1 MKTINEIKEHYPFF
15 SNASQP
21 SAPGEI
27 FINRHLLSADI
38 IMVGYRDELRGCT
51 VKSRIS
57 ISKAQRW
64 YLNIAN
70 EYDRMNTDIL
80 RLIDSHPDVF
90 FNVMD
95 SMTFC
100 STNEY
105 GNDFAKIFSALPT
118 FVNLEEAL
126 HTLRLNKAMEEPL
139 RHIVESP
146 STQEEPLVDYPLTGR
161 TIYPIGKIAPDSANV
176 TYISIAPS
184 DDMTVPSLIVLF
196 NAYEEHLY
204 LTLVIETHLD
214 KVGDTDMYRLRA
226 FTSVHSDEGCNIY
239 TDSLGTFY
247 RELDAKLGLHG
258 VLVEPYGR
266 FRTYTL
272 PSNPK
277 NAVHVFP
284 TFVSSWGTVNLCA
297 TVHQEG
303 APCKYIGY
311 TNMSYGA
318 DGYYCRIDSCHV
330 YLERLAQIVL
340 RELQ

>member
-1 MKTINEIKEHYPFF
+1 MKTINEIKEQYPFF

-27 FINRHLLSADI
+27 FINRHLLTADI
-38 IMVGYRDELRGCT
+38 IMVGYRDEIRGCT
-51 VKSRIS
+51 IKSRIP
-57 ISKAQRW
+57 IAKAKRW
-64 YLNIAN
+64 YLNMTN

-80 RLIDSHPDVF
+80 RLIDSHPTVF

-100 STNEY
+100 ASNEY
-105 GNDFAKIFSALPT
+105 GNNFAEHFSALPT

-126 HTLRLNKAMEEPL
+126 HNLRLNKAMEESL
-139 RHIVESP
+139 RHIVEFP
-146 STQEEPLVDYPLTGR
+146 STQEEPLVDYPLAGR
-161 TIYPIGKIAPDSANV
+161 TIYPIGKIASDPANV

-184 DDMTVPSLIVLF
+184 DDMAMPSLIVLF

-204 LTLVIETHLD
+204 LTLVIETHLE
-214 KVGDTDMYRLRA
+214 KAGDMDVYQLRA
-226 FTSVHSDEGCNIY
+226 FTSALGDS
-239 TDSLGTFY
+239 TDSLGTLY
-247 RELDAKLGLHG
+247 GELDAKLRFHG
-258 VLVEPYGR
+258 ILAEPYGKYR
-266 FRTYTL
+266 KYTL
-272 PSNPK
+272 PSNLK
-277 NAVHVFP
+277 NAVHIFP

-297 TVHQEG
+297 AVHQEG

-318 DGYYCRIDSCHV
+318 DGYYCRIDYCQD

>member
-15 SNASQP
+15 SNAPQP

-27 FINRHLLSADI
+27 FINRHLLTADI
-38 IMVGYRDELRGCT
+38 IKVGYRDELRGCT

-57 ISKAQRW
+57 IPKAERW

-70 EYDRMNTDIL
+70 AYDRMNTDIL
-80 RLIDSHPDVF
+80 RLIDSHPTAF
-90 FNVMD
+90 LNVMD

-105 GNDFAKIFSALPT
+105 GNDFANSFSALPA
-118 FVNLEEAL
+118 FINLEEAL

-146 STQEEPLVDYPLTGR
+146 FTQDEPLVDYPLAGR
-161 TIYPIGKIAPDSANV
+161 TIFPIGKIAPDPANV

-184 DDMTVPSLIVLF
+184 DDMAMPSLIVLF

-204 LTLVIETHLD
+204 LTLVIETHLE
-214 KVGDTDMYRLRA
+214 KAGAGNGYQLRA
-226 FTSVHSDEGCNIY
+226 FSSALGDS
-239 TDSLGTFY
+239 TDSLGTLY
-247 RELDAKLGLHG
+247 GELDAKLGFHG
-258 VLVEPYGR
+258 ILSEPYGR
-266 FRTYTL
+266 SRKYTL

-277 NAVHVFP
+277 NAVHIFP

-297 TVHQEG
+297 AVHQDG
-303 APCKYIGY
+303 VPCKYIGY

-318 DGYYCRIDSCHV
+318 DGYYCSIDYCQD
-330 YLERLAQIVL
+330 YLERLVQIVL
-340 RELQ
+340 EELQ

>member
-1 MKTINEIKEHYPFF
+1 MKTINEIREQYPFF

-27 FINRHLLSADI
+27 FINRHLLTADI
-38 IMVGYRDELRGCT
+38 VKVGYRDELRGCT
-51 VKSRIS
+51 VKSRVS
-57 ISKAQRW
+57 IPKAERW

-70 EYDRMNTDIL
+70 AYDRMNTDIL
-80 RLIDSHPDVF
+80 RFIDSHPTAF

-105 GNDFAKIFSALPT
+105 GNDFANSFSALPT
-118 FVNLEEAL
+118 FINLEEAL
-126 HTLRLNKAMEEPL
+126 HTLRLNKAMEKPL

-146 STQEEPLVDYPLTGR
+146 STQDEPLVDYPLAGR
-161 TIYPIGKIAPDSANV
+161 TIFPIGKIAPDPANV

-184 DDMTVPSLIVLF
+184 DDMAMPSLIVLF

-204 LTLVIETHLD
+204 LTLVIETHLEKAD
-214 KVGDTDMYRLRA
+214 DTDVYQLRT
-226 FTSVHSDEGCNIY
+226 FTSELSDSTN
-239 TDSLGTFY
+239 SLGTLY
-247 RELDAKLGLHG
+247 GEVDARLGFHG
-258 VLVEPYGR
+258 ILSEPYGR
-266 FRTYTL
+266 SRKYRL

-277 NAVHVFP
+277 NAVHIFP

-297 TVHQEG
+297 AVHQDG

-318 DGYYCRIDSCHV
+318 EGYYCRVDNCHA
-330 YLERLAQIVL
+330 YLERLAQIIL
-340 RELQ
+340 KELQ

>member
-1 MKTINEIKEHYPFF
+1 MMKTINEIKEQYPFF

-21 SAPGEI
+21 SSPGEI
-27 FINRHLLSADI
+27 FINCHLLTADI

-51 VKSRIS
+51 IKSRIS
-57 ISKAQRW
+57 IPKAQRW

-80 RLIDSHPDVF
+80 RLIDSLPTAF

-105 GNDFAKIFSALPT
+105 GNDFAKSFSALPT
-118 FVNLEEAL
+118 FVSPEEAL

-146 STQEEPLVDYPLTGR
+146 STQEEPLVDYPLDGR
-161 TIYPIGKIAPDSANV
+161 TIYLIGKIAPDSANA

-184 DDMTVPSLIVLF
+184 VDMSVPSLVILF
-196 NAYEEHLY
+196 NAYEDHLY
-204 LTLVIETHLD
+204 LTLVIETHLE
-214 KVGDTDMYRLRA
+214 KVGDTDVYQLRA
-226 FTSVHSDEGCNIY
+226 FTSALSDS
-239 TDSLGTFY
+239 TDTLGTLY
-247 RELDAKLGLHG
+247 GELDAKLGLHG
-258 VLVEPYGR
+258 VLAEPYGR
-266 FRTYTL
+266 FRKYAL

-277 NAVHVFP
+277 HAVHIFP

-297 TVHQEG
+297 AVHQDG
-303 APCKYIGY
+303 TPCKYIGY

-318 DGYYCRIDSCHV
+318 DGYYCYVDNCHV

-340 RELQ
+340 KELLV

>member
-57 ISKAQRW
+57 IPKAERW

-70 EYDRMNTDIL
+70 AYDRMNTDIL
-80 RLIDSHPDVF
+80 RLIDSHPTAF

-105 GNDFAKIFSALPT
+105 GNDFANSFSALST
-118 FVNLEEAL
+118 FINLEEAL

-146 STQEEPLVDYPLTGR
+146 STQDEPLVDYPLAGR
-161 TIYPIGKIAPDSANV
+161 TIFPIGKIAPDPTNV

-184 DDMTVPSLIVLF
+184 DDMAMPSLIVLF

-204 LTLVIETHLD
+204 LTLVIETHFE
-214 KVGDTDMYRLRA
+214 KAGDGNGYQLRA
-226 FTSVHSDEGCNIY
+226 FTSALSDSA
-239 TDSLGTFY
+239 DVLGTLY
-247 RELDAKLGLHG
+247 GELDAKLRLHG
-258 VLVEPYGR
+258 ILSEPYGR
-266 FRTYTL
+266 FRKYTL
-272 PSNPK
+272 PSNSK
-277 NAVHVFP
+277 NAVHIFP

-297 TVHQEG
+297 AVHQDG
-303 APCKYIGY
+303 VPCKYIGY

-318 DGYYCRIDSCHV
+318 DGYYCSIDYCQD
-330 YLERLAQIVL
+330 YLERLVQIVL
-340 RELQ
+340 EELQ

>member
-1 MKTINEIKEHYPFF
+1 MKTISEIKEQYPFF

-27 FINRHLLSADI
+27 FINRHLLTADI
-38 IMVGYRDELRGCT
+38 VKVGYRDELRGCT
-51 VKSRIS
+51 VKSRVS
-57 ISKAQRW
+57 IPKAERW

-70 EYDRMNTDIL
+70 AYDRMNTDIL
-80 RLIDSHPDVF
+80 RLIDSHPTAF

-105 GNDFAKIFSALPT
+105 GNDFANSFSALPT
-118 FVNLEEAL
+118 FINLEEAL
-126 HTLRLNKAMEEPL
+126 HTLCLNKAMEESL

-146 STQEEPLVDYPLTGR
+146 STQDEPLVDYPLAGR
-161 TIYPIGKIAPDSANV
+161 TIYPIGKIAPYPANV

-184 DDMTVPSLIVLF
+184 DDMAMPSLIVLF

-204 LTLVIETHLD
+204 LTLVIETHLE
-214 KVGDTDMYRLRA
+214 KAGAGNGYQLRA
-226 FTSVHSDEGCNIY
+226 FSSALSDSA
-239 TDSLGTFY
+239 DALGTLY
-247 RELDAKLGLHG
+247 GELDAKLGFHG
-258 VLVEPYGR
+258 ILSEPYGR
-266 FRTYTL
+266 SRKYTL
-272 PSNPK
+272 PSNLK
-277 NAVHVFP
+277 NAVHIFP

-297 TVHQEG
+297 AVHQDG

-318 DGYYCRIDSCHV
+318 DGYYCSIDYCQD
-330 YLERLAQIVL
+330 YLERLVQIVL
-340 RELQ
+340 EELQ

>member
-27 FINRHLLSADI
+27 FINRHLLTADI
-38 IMVGYRDELRGCT
+38 IKVGYRDELRGCT

-57 ISKAQRW
+57 IPKAERW
-64 YLNIAN
+64 YLSIAN
-70 EYDRMNTDIL
+70 AYDRMNTDIL
-80 RLIDSHPDVF
+80 RLIDSHPTAF
-90 FNVMD
+90 FNVID

-105 GNDFAKIFSALPT
+105 GNDFANSFSALPT
-118 FVNLEEAL
+118 FINLEEAL

-146 STQEEPLVDYPLTGR
+146 FTQDEPLVDYPLAGR
-161 TIYPIGKIAPDSANV
+161 TIFPIGKIAPDPANV

-184 DDMTVPSLIVLF
+184 DDMAMPSLIVLF

-204 LTLVIETHLD
+204 LTLVIETHLE
-214 KVGDTDMYRLRA
+214 KAGAGNGYQLRA
-226 FTSVHSDEGCNIY
+226 FSSALG
-239 TDSLGTFY
+239 DSADTLGTLY
-247 RELDAKLGLHG
+247 GELDAKLGFHG
-258 VLVEPYGR
+258 ILAEPYGKYR
-266 FRTYTL
+266 KYTL

-277 NAVHVFP
+277 NAVHIFP

-297 TVHQEG
+297 AVHQDG
-303 APCKYIGY
+303 VPCKYIGY

-318 DGYYCRIDSCHV
+318 DGYYCSIDYCQD
-330 YLERLAQIVL
+330 YLERLVQIVL
-340 RELQ
+340 EELQ

>member
-1 MKTINEIKEHYPFF
+1 MKSINDIKERYPFF

-27 FINRHLLSADI
+27 FISRHLLTADI
-38 IMVGYRDELRGCT
+38 IKVGYRDELRGCT

-57 ISKAQRW
+57 IPKAERW

-70 EYDRMNTDIL
+70 AYDRMNTDIL
-80 RLIDSHPDVF
+80 RLIDSHPTAF

-105 GNDFAKIFSALPT
+105 GNDFANSFSALPT
-118 FVNLEEAL
+118 FINLEEAL

-139 RHIVESP
+139 RHIVDSP
-146 STQEEPLVDYPLTGR
+146 FTQDEPLVDYPLAGR
-161 TIYPIGKIAPDSANV
+161 TIYPIGKIAPDPANV
-176 TYISIAPS
+176 TYISMAPS
-184 DDMTVPSLIVLF
+184 DDMAMPSLIVLF

-204 LTLVIETHLD
+204 LTLVIETHLE
-214 KVGDTDMYRLRA
+214 KAGAGNGYQLRA
-226 FTSVHSDEGCNIY
+226 FTSALSDSAD
-239 TDSLGTFY
+239 TLGTLY
-247 RELDAKLGLHG
+247 GELDAKLGLHG
-258 VLVEPYGR
+258 ILAEPYGR
-266 FRTYTL
+266 FRKYAL

-277 NAVHVFP
+277 NAVHVFS

-297 TVHQEG
+297 AVHQDG
-303 APCKYIGY
+303 VPCKYIGY

-318 DGYYCRIDSCHV
+318 DGYYCSIDYCQD
-330 YLERLAQIVL
+330 YLERLVQIVL
-340 RELQ
+340 KELQ

>member
-1 MKTINEIKEHYPFF
+1 MKSINEIKEQYPFF

-27 FINRHLLSADI
+27 FISRHLLTADI
-38 IMVGYRDELRGCT
+38 VKVGYRDELRGCT
-51 VKSRIS
+51 VKSRVS
-57 ISKAQRW
+57 IPKAERW

-70 EYDRMNTDIL
+70 AYDRMNTDIL
-80 RLIDSHPDVF
+80 RLIDSHPTAF

-105 GNDFAKIFSALPT
+105 GNDFANSFSALPT
-118 FVNLEEAL
+118 FINLEEAL
-126 HTLRLNKAMEEPL
+126 HTLRLSKVMEESL

-146 STQEEPLVDYPLTGR
+146 STQDEPLVDYPLAGR
-161 TIYPIGKIAPDSANV
+161 TIYSIGKIASDLANI

-184 DDMTVPSLIVLF
+184 DDMAMPSLIVLF

-204 LTLVIETHLD
+204 LTLVIETHLE
-214 KVGDTDMYRLRA
+214 KAGAGNGYQLRA
-226 FTSVHSDEGCNIY
+226 FTSALG
-239 TDSLGTFY
+239 DSADALGTLY
-247 RELDAKLGLHG
+247 GELDAKLGFHG
-258 VLVEPYGR
+258 ILAEPYGKYR
-266 FRTYTL
+266 KYTL

-277 NAVHVFP
+277 NAVHIFP

-297 TVHQEG
+297 AVHQDG

-318 DGYYCRIDSCHV
+318 DGYYCSIDYCQD
-330 YLERLAQIVL
+330 YLERLVQFVL
-340 RELQ
+340 KELQ

>member
-1 MKTINEIKEHYPFF
+1 MKTINEIREQYPFF

-57 ISKAQRW
+57 IPKAERW

-70 EYDRMNTDIL
+70 AYDRMNTDIL
-80 RLIDSHPDVF
+80 RLIDSHPTAF

-105 GNDFAKIFSALPT
+105 GNDFANSFSVLPT
-118 FVNLEEAL
+118 FINLEEAL
-126 HTLRLNKAMEEPL
+126 HTLRLNKAMEESL

-146 STQEEPLVDYPLTGR
+146 STQDEPLVDYPLAGR
-161 TIYPIGKIAPDSANV
+161 TIYPIGKIAPDPANV

-184 DDMTVPSLIVLF
+184 DDMAMPSLIVLF

-204 LTLVIETHLD
+204 LTLVIETHLE
-214 KVGDTDMYRLRA
+214 KAGAGNGYQLRA
-226 FTSVHSDEGCNIY
+226 FSSALSDSA
-239 TDSLGTFY
+239 DALGTLY
-247 RELDAKLGLHG
+247 GELDAKLGFHG
-258 VLVEPYGR
+258 ILSEPYGR
-266 FRTYTL
+266 SRKYTL
-272 PSNPK
+272 PSNLK
-277 NAVHVFP
+277 NAVHIFP

-297 TVHQEG
+297 AVHQDG

-318 DGYYCRIDSCHV
+318 DVYYCSIDYCQD
-330 YLERLAQIVL
+330 YLERLVQIVL
-340 RELQ
+340 EELQ

>member
-1 MKTINEIKEHYPFF
+1 MKTINEIKEQYPFF

-27 FINRHLLSADI
+27 FINRHLLTADI
-38 IMVGYRDELRGCT
+38 VKVGYRDELRGCT
-51 VKSRIS
+51 VKSRVS
-57 ISKAQRW
+57 IPKAERW

-70 EYDRMNTDIL
+70 AYDRMNTDIL
-80 RLIDSHPDVF
+80 RLIDSHPTAF

-105 GNDFAKIFSALPT
+105 GNDFANSFSALPT
-118 FVNLEEAL
+118 FINLEEAL
-126 HTLRLNKAMEEPL
+126 HTLRLNKAMEESL
-139 RHIVESP
+139 HHIVESP
-146 STQEEPLVDYPLTGR
+146 STQAEPLVDYPLAGR
-161 TIYPIGKIAPDSANV
+161 TIYPIGKIAPDPANV

-184 DDMTVPSLIVLF
+184 DDMAMPSLIVLF

-204 LTLVIETHLD
+204 LTLVIETHFE
-214 KVGDTDMYRLRA
+214 KAGDGNGYQLRA
-226 FTSVHSDEGCNIY
+226 FSSALSDSAD
-239 TDSLGTFY
+239 TLGTLY
-247 RELDAKLGLHG
+247 GELDAKLGFHG
-258 VLVEPYGR
+258 ILAEPYGR
-266 FRTYTL
+266 SRKYTL

-277 NAVHVFP
+277 NAVHIFP

-297 TVHQEG
+297 AVHQDG

-318 DGYYCRIDSCHV
+318 DGYYCSIDYCED
-330 YLERLAQIVL
+330 YLERLVQIVL
-340 RELQ
+340 KELQ

>member
-27 FINRHLLSADI
+27 FINRHLLTADI
-38 IMVGYRDELRGCT
+38 IKVGYRDELRGCT

-57 ISKAQRW
+57 IPKAERW
-64 YLNIAN
+64 YHSIAN
-70 EYDRMNTDIL
+70 AYDRMNTDIL
-80 RLIDSHPDVF
+80 RLIDSHPTAF
-90 FNVMD
+90 FNVID

-105 GNDFAKIFSALPT
+105 GNDFANSFSALPT
-118 FVNLEEAL
+118 FINLEEAL

-146 STQEEPLVDYPLTGR
+146 FTQDEPLVDYPLAGR
-161 TIYPIGKIAPDSANV
+161 TIFPIGKIAPDPANV

-184 DDMTVPSLIVLF
+184 DDMAMPSLIVLF

-204 LTLVIETHLD
+204 LTLVIETHLE
-214 KVGDTDMYRLRA
+214 KAGAGNGYQLRA
-226 FTSVHSDEGCNIY
+226 FSSALG
-239 TDSLGTFY
+239 DSADTLGTLY
-247 RELDAKLGLHG
+247 GELDAKLGFHG
-258 VLVEPYGR
+258 ILSEPYGKYR
-266 FRTYTL
+266 KYTL
-272 PSNPK
+272 PSNLK
-277 NAVHVFP
+277 NAVHIFP

-297 TVHQEG
+297 AVHQDG
-303 APCKYIGY
+303 VPCKYIGY

-318 DGYYCRIDSCHV
+318 DGYYCSIDYCQD
-330 YLERLAQIVL
+330 YLERLVQIVL
-340 RELQ
+340 EELQ

>member
-1 MKTINEIKEHYPFF
+1 MKTINEIKEQYPFF

-21 SAPGEI
+21 SIPGEI
-27 FINRHLLSADI
+27 FINRHLLTADI

-57 ISKAQRW
+57 IPKAQRW

-80 RLIDSHPDVF
+80 RFIDSHSTAF
-90 FNVMD
+90 LNVMD

-105 GNDFAKIFSALPT
+105 GNDFAKSFSALPT

-126 HTLRLNKAMEEPL
+126 HTLRLNKAMEESL
-139 RHIVESP
+139 HHIVESP
-146 STQEEPLVDYPLTGR
+146 STQDEPLIDYPLGGR
-161 TIYPIGKIAPDSANV
+161 VIYPIGKIAPDLANV

-184 DDMTVPSLIVLF
+184 DDMLVPSLVILF

-204 LTLVIETHLD
+204 LTLVIETHLEKAD
-214 KVGDTDMYRLRA
+214 DTTDVYQLRA
-226 FTSVHSDEGCNIY
+226 FTSAFSES
-239 TDSLGTFY
+239 TDSLGMLY
-247 RELDAKLGLHG
+247 GELDAKLRLHG
-258 VLVEPYGR
+258 ILSEPYGR
-266 FRTYTL
+266 FRKYTL
-272 PSNPK
+272 SSNPK
-277 NAVHVFP
+277 KAVHIFP

-297 TVHQEG
+297 AVHQDG

-318 DGYYCRIDSCHV
+318 DGYYCRVDNCHV

-340 RELQ
+340 KELQ

>member
-1 MKTINEIKEHYPFF
+1 MKTINEIKEQYPFF

-21 SAPGEI
+21 SSPGEI
-27 FINRHLLSADI
+27 FINRHLLTADI

-105 GNDFAKIFSALPT
+105 GNDFAKSFSALPT

-176 TYISIAPS
+176 TYISIVPS

-214 KVGDTDMYRLRA
+214 KVGDTDMYRLRT
-226 FTSVHSDEGCNIY
+226 FTSTLSDS

-247 RELDAKLGLHG
+247 GKLDAKLGLHG
-258 VLVEPYGR
+258 VLAEPYGK

>member
-57 ISKAQRW
+57 IPKAERW

-70 EYDRMNTDIL
+70 AYDRMNTDIL
-80 RLIDSHPDVF
+80 RLIDSHPTAF

-105 GNDFAKIFSALPT
+105 GNDFANSFSALST
-118 FVNLEEAL
+118 FINLEEAL
-126 HTLRLNKAMEEPL
+126 HTLRLNKPMEEPL
-139 RHIVESP
+139 RHIVGSP
-146 STQEEPLVDYPLTGR
+146 STQDEPLVDYPLAGR
-161 TIYPIGKIAPDSANV
+161 TIFPIGKIAPDPANV

-184 DDMTVPSLIVLF
+184 DDMAMPSLIVLF

-204 LTLVIETHLD
+204 LTLVIETHFE
-214 KVGDTDMYRLRA
+214 KAGDGNGYQLRA
-226 FTSVHSDEGCNIY
+226 FTSALSDSA
-239 TDSLGTFY
+239 DALGTLY
-247 RELDAKLGLHG
+247 GELDAKLRLHG
-258 VLVEPYGR
+258 ILSEPYGR
-266 FRTYTL
+266 FRKYTL
-272 PSNPK
+272 PSNSK
-277 NAVHVFP
+277 NAVHIFP

-297 TVHQEG
+297 AVHQDG
-303 APCKYIGY
+303 VPCKYIGY

-318 DGYYCRIDSCHV
+318 DGYYCSIDYCQD
-330 YLERLAQIVL
+330 YLERLVQIVL
-340 RELQ
+340 EELQ

>member
-1 MKTINEIKEHYPFF
+1 MKTINEIKDRYPFF

-27 FINRHLLSADI
+27 FINRHLLTADI
-38 IMVGYRDELRGCT
+38 IKVGYRDELRGCT

-57 ISKAQRW
+57 IPKAERW

-70 EYDRMNTDIL
+70 AYDRMNTDIL
-80 RLIDSHPDVF
+80 RLIDSHPTAF

-105 GNDFAKIFSALPT
+105 GNDFANSFSALPT
-118 FVNLEEAL
+118 FINLEEAL

-146 STQEEPLVDYPLTGR
+146 STQDEPLVDYPLAGR
-161 TIYPIGKIAPDSANV
+161 TIFPIGKIAPDPANV

-184 DDMTVPSLIVLF
+184 DDIAMPSLIVLF

-204 LTLVIETHLD
+204 LTLVIETHLE
-214 KVGDTDMYRLRA
+214 KAGAGNGYQLRA
-226 FTSVHSDEGCNIY
+226 FTSALSDSA
-239 TDSLGTFY
+239 DSLGTLY
-247 RELDAKLGLHG
+247 GELDAKLGLHG
-258 VLVEPYGR
+258 ILAEPYGKYR
-266 FRTYTL
+266 KYTL

-277 NAVHVFP
+277 NAVHIFP

-297 TVHQEG
+297 AVHQDG

-318 DGYYCRIDSCHV
+318 DGYYCSIDYCQD
-330 YLERLAQIVL
+330 YLERLVQFVL
-340 RELQ
+340 KELQ

>member
-1 MKTINEIKEHYPFF
+1 MKTINEIKEQYPFF

-27 FINRHLLSADI
+27 FINRHMLTADI
-38 IMVGYRDELRGCT
+38 IKVGYRDELRGCT

-57 ISKAQRW
+57 IPKAKRW

-70 EYDRMNTDIL
+70 AYDRMNTDIL
-80 RLIDSHPDVF
+80 RLIDSHPTAF

-95 SMTFC
+95 SMRFC

-105 GNDFAKIFSALPT
+105 GDDFAKSFSALPT

-184 DDMTVPSLIVLF
+184 NDMVAPSLIILF

-204 LTLVIETHLD
+204 LTLVIETYLE
-214 KVGDTDMYRLRA
+214 KVSDTDMYRLRA
-226 FTSVHSDEGCNIY
+226 FTSVHSNEGCNIY

-247 RELDAKLGLHG
+247 RELDAKLEPHS
-258 VLVEPYGR
+258 VLAEQYSR
-266 FRTYTL
+266 SRKYTL
-272 PSNPK
+272 SSNPK
-277 NAVHVFP
+277 NAVHIFP
-284 TFVSSWGTVNLCA
+284 TFVSSLGTMNLCA
-297 TVHQEG
+297 AVHQDG
-303 APCKYIGY
+303 APSKYIGY

-318 DGYYCRIDSCHV
+318 DGYYCRIDYCQD

-340 RELQ
+340 KELQ